1 VVGVNKVVFDI
12 PDELLEAARAAYKR
26 HEKIEPGVF
35 LIEKI
40 AEAILLWIAE
50 NAPVP
55 TQEQFQK
62 LPVAPH
68 GRFAWP
74 ISVMEE
80 WERRMF
86 LAKGSKVPKYRSL
99 A

>member
-1 VVGVNKVVFDI
+1 MNKVVFDI
-12 PDELLEAARAAYKR
+12 PEGLLEAAQAAYRR

-35 LIEKI
+35 LTVKI

-62 LPVAPH
+62 LPVARH
-68 GRFAWP
+68 GRFPWP

-99 A
+99 T